1 MTVLQERPAVLARRR
16 SWLPRSA
23 PLTVVAVGCV
33 VLFALAGLLAPIVAT
48 HNPFAVSPQIL
59 QSPSGAHL
67 LGTDELGKD
76 IFSQLVH
83 GARAS
88 LTIGLAAGLGSLLI
102 GLVVGG
108 IAGYAGGAVDSALM
122 RVAEVFQILPA
133 MIVALVIVAVIGRGT
148 GLTALA
154 VIVALWP
161 QAARIVRGQYL
172 QLRGAEFVDA
182 ARLARTPAWRIIAVE
197 IFPVAFPPA
206 GVQAALD
213 VGRGMLLESSLSFL
227 GLGDPNSASWGAVLR
242 RAQPYLSEAWWFSVP
257 AGLCVVLMVLSFN
270 IIGDAL
276 GSSGTAGRR
285 SL

>member
-1 MTVLQERPAVLARRR
+1 M
-16 SWLPRSA
+16 
-23 PLTVVAVGCV
+23 GCV
-33 VLFALAGLLAPIVAT
+33 ALFALAALFAPIVAT
-48 HNPFAVSPQIL
+48 HDPFAVSPEIL
-59 QSPSGAHL
+59 EAPGAAHL
-67 LGTDELGKD
+67 LGTDDLGKD
-76 IFSQLVH
+76 LFSQLVH
-83 GARAS
+83 GARVS

-102 GLVVGG
+102 GMVVGG
-108 IAGYAGGAVDSALM
+108 IAGFAGGTVDTVLM

-148 GLTALA
+148 GLTAAA
-154 VIVALWP
+154 VVIALWP

-172 QLRGAEFVDA
+172 QLRRTEFVDA
-182 ARLARTPAWRIIAVE
+182 ARLAGTPSWRIVSFE

-213 VGRGMLLESSLSFL
+213 VGRGMLLEASLSFL

-242 RAQPYLSEAWWFSVP
+242 RAQPYLADAWWFSIP

-276 GSSGTAGRR
+276 GSRGTAGRR